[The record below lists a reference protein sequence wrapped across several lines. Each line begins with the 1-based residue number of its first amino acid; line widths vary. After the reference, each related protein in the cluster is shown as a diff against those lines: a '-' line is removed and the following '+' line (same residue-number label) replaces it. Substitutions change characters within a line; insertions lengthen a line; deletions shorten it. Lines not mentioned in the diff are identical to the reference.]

1 MKHELTLIAVDVSKE
16 SLEIQTEQRSLSVP
30 NTKAGMNRIIKV
42 AKASGHPFV
51 ICEATGGYERLLL
64 ERMHAEEISV
74 CRANPA
80 RIRAFAASEGIQA
93 KTDPIDADVILK
105 FAKGKE
111 LRPTAPVS
119 ARRLELIA
127 LLDRRDHLK
136 EQGAREKNRIQNSP
150 TFIHASI
157 KRILGVLREEI
168 DAIEKRIRE
177 IITSD
182 ECLRA
187 CAACLLAIKG
197 VGEVT
202 VWSIIA
208 FLGEITMLSRNE
220 LVALAGVAPYNRDSG
235 KFKGKRKIKGGRSKV
250 RKALYMATRTAA
262 IHNPVIKTYTDGL
275 QARGKPYKCAMVA
288 GMRKMLIHMQS
299 ELKKAEIKVA
309 L

>member
-16 SLEIQTEQRSLSVP
+16 SLEIQTDERSFDVP
-30 NTKAGMNRIIKV
+30 NTEKGIARLIKAAR
-42 AKASGHPFV
+42 AAQLPFV
-51 ICEATGGYERLLL
+51 VCEATGGYERLLP
-64 ERMHAEEISV
+64 ESMHAVDIPI

-105 FAKGKE
+105 FAKSKE
-111 LRPTAPVS
+111 LRPAAPVS
-119 ARRLELIA
+119 SRRRELIA

-136 EQGAREKNRIQNSP
+136 EQGAREKNRIRNSP
-150 TFIHASI
+150 DFIHASI
-157 KRILGVLREEI
+157 KRMLNVLKKEI
-168 DAIEKRIRE
+168 TAIEKRIRE
-177 IITSD
+177 LIKSD
-182 ECLRA
+182 ESLS
-187 CAACLLAIKG
+187 ACLSCLTAIKG
-197 VGEVT
+197 VGEVSA
-202 VWSIIA
+202 WMIMA

-235 KFKGKRKIKGGRSKV
+235 RFKGKRKIKGGRAKV

-262 IHNPVIKTYTDGL
+262 MYNPVIKAYTDGL
-275 QARGKPYKCAMVA
+275 QSRGKPYKCAMVA

-299 ELKKAEIKVA
+299 ELRKAEIKVE